1 MFIECRSLPASNLNI
16 IPFKFLPNTHPS
28 WQNFAV
34 ELTGRFM
41 RSQVFLWS
49 IAVKE
54 SATSFLK
61 FVYRLWNCSV
71 LSWLFKVKE
80 GRTGCGS
87 IWKELWQSV
96 SVPQGKEAER
106 AVWHLQ
112 ASSNLLQLQTA
123 VSNRRADGIPSNEH
137 LQYNRRTVLM
147 ETSKNSLY
155 QLSIHKSRACTS
167 QEIISVFY
175 YIVIC
180 KIT

>member
-1 MFIECRSLPASNLNI
+1 MFIEGRSLPASNLNR
-16 IPFKFLPNTHPS
+16 IPFKFLPNAHPS

-34 ELTGRFM
+34 ELTGRLM
-41 RSQVFLWS
+41 RSQVLWR

-61 FVYRLWNCSV
+61 FVCGLWNCSV
-71 LSWLFKVKE
+71 WLWLIKVKE
-80 GRTGCGS
+80 GRTGCSS

-106 AVWHLQ
+106 VWHLQ
-112 ASSNLLQLQTA
+112 ESSNLLQSQTTI
-123 VSNRRADGIPSNEH
+123 SNRRANDIPSNEY
-137 LQYNRRTVLM
+137 LQHNRRTVLM

-155 QLSIHKSRACTS
+155 QLSIHKSRACNN

-180 KIT
+180 KIS